1 MKRLSRAIRKPRVGG
16 VPMPP
21 VFQKI
26 PSPRKGEVTM
36 IAGQSGAGKSL
47 VALWHAVQWVKYHG
61 QRGVYF
67 SADSAELGQAS
78 RAVAMTLHNTST
90 AEAEQMVMAQDEQA
104 LEAMEGLN
112 ALSWS
117 FEDDLSYEN
126 IDEEIQAFIELW
138 GTGPDFV
145 VVDNLMDIEGQ
156 SEDEFGTSQRALKAL
171 VQLARRLDAAVIV
184 LAHTSEDVKE
194 EPCPPKKAVR
204 GKANQKPA
212 MILTVSDH
220 GDKRPVARVKDRYEE
235 GADKTG
241 RTAVFLRL
249 NPSNLHFS
257 EVVA

>member
-1 MKRLSRAIRKPRVGG
+1 
-16 VPMPP
+16 MPK
-21 VFQKI
+21 VFQRI

-47 VALWHAVQWVKYHG
+47 LALWHAIQWVKFHG
-61 QRGVYF
+61 QRGIYF

-78 RAVAMTLHNTST
+78 RAVAMTMMNVSVN
-90 AEAEQMVMAQDEQA
+90 EAEQMVMAQDPRA
-104 LEAMEGLN
+104 VSVMESLN

-126 IDEEIQAFIELW
+126 IEEEMMAFAELW
-138 GTGPDFV
+138 GCPPDFV
-145 VVDNLMDIEGQ
+145 IVDNLMDIEGQ

-171 VQLARRLDAAVIV
+171 VQLARRTDSAVIV

-212 MILTVSDH
+212 MILTVADH

-235 GADKTG
+235 GADKSG
-241 RTAVFLRL
+241 RTAIFLRL
-249 NPSNLHFS
+249 DSRNLHYS
-257 EVVA
+257 EA